1 MKRLFLFII
10 FTFFFVTENLSAQQT
25 EKIEL
30 PGIPGNL
37 SWINNPVKYHITETG
52 IVIEA
57 GAKTDKY
64 IAANGSYSIDNAPQL
79 VFTADSNF
87 ILSARIKHSFTNQW
101 DAGALVLICDN
112 VNYVKYCF
120 EKDYKGKRRVVS
132 VVTNNTSDDCNSMET
147 DSDMIYYQIAKQGKV
162 VFLYCS
168 NDGKDWYLVRSME
181 IKEAGKTKVG
191 FLSQSPVG
199 ENNTVE
205 FSDIKYKAGIMK
217 DFWKGE

>member
-1 MKRLFLFII
+1 MKKLFLFIV
-10 FTFFFVTENLSAQQT
+10 FAFLFVTENLPAQQNG
-25 EKIEL
+25 KIEL
-30 PGIPGNL
+30 PGIPGSL
-37 SWINNPVKYHITETG
+37 SWINNPVKYQITETG
-52 IVIEA
+52 IIIEA

-64 IAANGSYSIDNAPQL
+64 IAADGSYIIDNAPHF
-79 VFTADSNF
+79 VFEADSNF
-87 ILSARIKHSFTNQW
+87 IFSARIKHSFTNQW

-132 VVTNNTSDDCNSMET
+132 VVTKNTSDDCNSMET
-147 DSDMIYYQIAKQGKV
+147 DSDMIFYQIAKQGKV

-168 NDGKDWYLVRSME
+168 NDGKDWYLVRSVE

-191 FLSQSPVG
+191 FLAQSPSG
-199 ENNTVE
+199 ESNTVE
-205 FSDIKYKAGIMK
+205 FSDIKYKTGLMK